1 MSNIITKDCLNILN
15 NVDLSSLKNKK
26 ILITGA
32 SGLIGVYIVSCLTS
46 ANLNNDI
53 HCWVN
58 SEIDLNFQKIFKNC
72 SIIKGD
78 ITSDQFFESISY
90 KNKYDLIIHAAGYG
104 QPNKF
109 LLDKIKTI
117 KINTTVTQKLFEMLK
132 ENGSFVFFS
141 TSEIYSGLEKD
152 NISEEDIGTTTPQH
166 IRAAYIES
174 KRCGETICNSFS
186 EMYPNKN
193 VKILRLS
200 LAYGPGT
207 KANDQRVLNSLIQKG
222 LYNDTINLLDDGS
235 SLRTYGYISD
245 IIEMFWN
252 ILLFGKNKV
261 YNLCGISKTSIF
273 ELSQIIGN
281 QLNKNVV
288 ISNKNNLLG
297 SPKNVNLNLQRYYD
311 EFNKNRFIS
320 LEDGIKNTI
329 EWQRKIY
336 EK

>member
-1 MSNIITKDCLNILN
+1 M
-15 NVDLSSLKNKK
+15 
-26 ILITGA
+26 
-32 SGLIGVYIVSCLTS
+32 
-46 ANLNNDI
+46 
-53 HCWVN
+53 
-58 SEIDLNFQKIFKNC
+58 
-72 SIIKGD
+72 
-78 ITSDQFFESISY
+78 
-90 KNKYDLIIHAAGYG
+90 
-104 QPNKF
+104 
-109 LLDKIKTI
+109 
-117 KINTTVTQKLFEMLK
+117 
-132 ENGSFVFFS
+132 
-141 TSEIYSGLEKD
+141 
-152 NISEEDIGTTTPQH
+152 
-166 IRAAYIES
+166 
-174 KRCGETICNSFS
+174 
-186 EMYPNKN
+186 
-193 VKILRLS
+193 
-200 LAYGPGT
+200 
-207 KANDQRVLNSLIQKG
+207 NSLIQKG